1 MSHHEDHLNDVLME
15 EMERLNLGPTGEYPE
30 GMLTP
35 QDQGELRMGVSAYKG
50 KVILAFGKE
59 IAHLGLTSEGAKDL
73 GHLLIEQAN
82 GLSKPD
88 FPDKPILCLDFDG
101 VLHSYTSGWKGA
113 DVIPDSPV
121 KGALAFVTSALDVFC
136 VSVFS
141 SRTNQRGGIEAMR
154 KWMRKHGFPVYDID
168 FPREKPPAFI
178 TLDDRAAQFN
188 GTWPDIQGLLAFRP
202 WNKKDA

>member
-88 FPDKPILCLDFDG
+88 FPDKPILCLDF
-101 VLHSYTSGWKGA
+101 
-113 DVIPDSPV
+113 
-121 KGALAFVTSALDVFC
+121 
-136 VSVFS
+136 
-141 SRTNQRGGIEAMR
+141 
-154 KWMRKHGFPVYDID
+154 
-168 FPREKPPAFI
+168 PREKPPAFI